1 MKAQKAKGKVAMG
14 CKVLYDMQML
24 ATQVEDFVP
33 IPVRATASP
42 GDYAH
47 IRARAQAACNTA
59 GLLLKEGYEDSP
71 PDIDKLRNLSSDM
84 LWGALDE
91 AQTSEGVATGYIPA
105 KKRDAAQAARE
116 LTSTPEGATY
126 VNTLLTQYDMEVV
139 HDAKRLRNYVTN
151 RLILE
156 TEDLDPRIRLKAL
169 ELLGKV
175 SDVGLFTERTEI
187 TVNNRS
193 TVELEN
199 TLRDKLR
206 RLMGTDTAEDATVL
220 APPIKADVIDVRAAL
235 RAGTD
240 RD

>member
-1 MKAQKAKGKVAMG
+1 MLAAKGRMA
-14 CKVLYDMQML
+14 YYMQML

-59 GLLLKEGYEDSP
+59 GLLTKEGYEDAP
-71 PDIDKLRNLSSDM
+71 PDIDKLRSLSSEM

-91 AQTSEGVATGYIPA
+91 AQFSVGLAEGRTPMQ
-105 KKRDAAQAARE
+105 KKDAAQAAKE

-126 VNTLLTQYDMEVV
+126 VDALLTQYDMEVV

-151 RLILE
+151 KLILE
-156 TEDLDPRIRLKAL
+156 TQDLDPRIRLKAL

-206 RLMGTDTAEDATVL
+206 RLMGTEGAEDATVL

-235 RAGTD
+235 SGSG
-240 RD
+240 